1 MRRQPRDRVSE
12 AFEAVDRAG
21 FLRPGYRSQARE
33 NRPLPIGHGQT
44 NSQPSTVAAMLRL
57 LSVAAGHHVLD
68 VGSGSGWTSAL
79 LGHLV
84 GPTGCVQAVELLED
98 LVAWSRENVSQYSM
112 PWVEIHQAE
121 PPVLGLPE
129 YAPFDRI
136 LVSAE
141 AGQMPTSLVD
151 QLDADA
157 IMVAPIAGR
166 LCSVRKHR
174 DGGYSVR
181 RHGHYRFVPLR

>member
-1 MRRQPRDRVSE
+1 
-12 AFEAVDRAG
+12 
-21 FLRPGYRSQARE
+21 
-33 NRPLPIGHGQT
+33 
-44 NSQPSTVAAMLRL
+44 MLRL

-84 GPTGCVQAVELLED
+84 GPTGCVRAVELLED
-98 LVAWSRENVSQYSM
+98 LVAWSRDNVSQYSM

>member
-1 MRRQPRDRVSE
+1 MRRQPRDRVSA
-12 AFEAVDRAG
+12 AFEAIDRAG
-21 FLRPGYRSQARE
+21 FLRPSYRSQARE

-57 LSVAAGHHVLD
+57 LSVAAGHRVLD

-84 GPTGCVQAVELLED
+84 GPGGRVHAVELLED
-98 LVAWSRENVSQYSM
+98 LVAWSRDNVSQYSM

-141 AGQMPTSLVD
+141 AGQLPASLVD
-151 QLDADA
+151 QLDAEA

>member
-1 MRRQPRDRVSE
+1 
-12 AFEAVDRAG
+12 
-21 FLRPGYRSQARE
+21 
-33 NRPLPIGHGQT
+33 
-44 NSQPSTVAAMLRL
+44 MLRL
-57 LSVAAGHHVLD
+57 LSVAAGQRVLD

-84 GPTGCVQAVELLED
+84 GPSGRVHAVELLED
-98 LVAWSRENVSQYSM
+98 LVAWSRDNVSKYSM

-121 PPVLGLPE
+121 PPVLGLPGL
-129 YAPFDRI
+129 APFDRI

-141 AGQMPTSLVD
+141 AGKMPSSLVD
-151 QLDADA
+151 QLDVDA

-166 LCSVRKHR
+166 LCSVLKHR